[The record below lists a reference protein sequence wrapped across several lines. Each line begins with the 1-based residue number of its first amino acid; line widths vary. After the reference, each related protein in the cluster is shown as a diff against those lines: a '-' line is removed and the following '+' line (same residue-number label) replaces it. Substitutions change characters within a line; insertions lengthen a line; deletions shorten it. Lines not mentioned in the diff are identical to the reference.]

1 MVERQRSFLTAVRR
15 TTLTALLLAILP
27 AGQALA
33 APGSAKPSAP
43 KPTAPKP
50 TAADLKTQARAQAL
64 QRQLDLQYAEIERIS
79 EQLVK
84 AEEVERQLRRQQ
96 ADLQLLRRAFARQ
109 LATSQARMALLRQ
122 GPPQQAALDAT
133 AQSVQQTRHRTSDLD
148 RVRSRVAFHLVRQQR
163 LHNGVEARRKQLDL
177 LNKRLEATLKGLDA
191 RLRGALAAQQ
201 QQAELQRRAA
211 YSNWAASLGVQG
223 QPAWMR
229 SGHAADIAVAFAMR
243 QLGKPYQWGA
253 EGPNSFDCS
262 GLTSASYL
270 AAGVRIPR
278 VAADQFYAGPHVGVA
293 DLLAGDL
300 VFYADDPS
308 NPATIHH
315 VGMYIGKGLMIHA
328 PHTGDVVR
336 IASIWRSGF
345 AGAVRVIPGAV
356 RPGATPPAIAPVPVP
371 TPPMSTY
378 PPPTTAKKA
387 PPTTHQAP
395 PTTRQAPPTTKPGA
409 PSTTKPGA
417 PSTTA
422 PTTSRG
428 SSTTSTGTTTSTT
441 TTTEPPTTAASST
454 APPTSAAS
462 TTSQEKP
469 TTTSSTTTTTT
480 TTTTTQSSGSD
491 TTAPGG

>member
-1 MVERQRSFLTAVRR
+1 MVERQRSFLTPVRR
-15 TTLTALLLAILP
+15 TILAALLLAILP

-33 APGSAKPSAP
+33 APRAAKPR
-43 KPTAPKP
+43 APKP

-79 EQLVK
+79 EELLK
-84 AEEVERQLRRQQ
+84 ADEVARQLRKQQ
-96 ADLQLLRRAFARQ
+96 ANLQLLRRAFRRQ
-109 LATSQARMALLRQ
+109 LATSQARLALLRH
-122 GPPQQAALDAT
+122 GPTGQATLDAT
-133 AQSVQQTRHRTSDLD
+133 AQSVQQARHRTSDLD

-163 LHNGVEARRKQLDL
+163 RHDGVEARRKQLGL

-223 QPAWMR
+223 QPAWMQ
-229 SGHAADIAVAFAMR
+229 SGRAADIAVAFAMR

-278 VAADQFYAGPHVGVA
+278 VAADQFYAGPHIGVA
-293 DLLAGDL
+293 DLLPGDL

-315 VGMYIGKGLMIHA
+315 VGMYVGKGLMIHA

-345 AGAVRVIPGAV
+345 AGAVRVVPGAV
-356 RPGATPPAIAPVPVP
+356 RPGATPPTIAPVPVP

-387 PPTTHQAP
+387 PPTTRHAP
-395 PTTRQAPPTTKPGA
+395 PTTRRAPPTTKPR
-409 PSTTKPGA
+409 A

-428 SSTTSTGTTTSTT
+428 SSTTSSGTTTSTT
-441 TTTEPPTTAASST
+441 ATTEPPTTAASST
-454 APPTSAAS
+454 PPPTSAGS
-462 TTSQEKP
+462 TTTDEKSTTTEPP
-469 TTTSSTTTTTT
+469 TTTST

-491 TTAPGG
+491 TTATSG

>member
-1 MVERQRSFLTAVRR
+1 MVERQRGVLTTICRAI
-15 TTLTALLLAILP
+15 LAALLLAILP

-33 APGSAKPSAP
+33 APRAAKPSAS
-43 KPTAPKP
+43 KP

-79 EQLVK
+79 EELLK
-84 AEEVERQLRRQQ
+84 ADEVARQLRKQQ
-96 ADLQLLRRAFARQ
+96 ADLQLLRHAFTRQ
-109 LATSQARMALLRQ
+109 LATSQARLALLRH
-122 GPPQQAALDAT
+122 GPPQQAALDAS
-133 AQSVQQTRHRTSDLD
+133 AQSVQQARHRTSDLD

-163 LHNGVEARRKQLDL
+163 HHDGVEARRKQLDL

-201 QQAELQRRAA
+201 QRAELQRRAA

-223 QPAWMR
+223 QPAWMQ
-229 SGHAADIAVAFAMR
+229 SGRAADIAVAFAMR

-253 EGPNSFDCS
+253 EGPNRFDCS

-278 VAADQFYAGPHVGVA
+278 VAADQFYAGPHIGVA
-293 DLLAGDL
+293 DLLPGDL

-315 VGMYIGKGLMIHA
+315 VGMYVGKGLMIHA

-345 AGAVRVIPGAV
+345 AGAVRVVPGAV
-356 RPGATPPAIAPVPVP
+356 RPGATPPTIAPVPVP

-387 PPTTHQAP
+387 PPTTSY
-395 PTTRQAPPTTKPGA
+395 APPTTKPRA

-428 SSTTSTGTTTSTT
+428 SSTTSSGTTTSTT

-454 APPTSAAS
+454 APPTSAGS
-462 TTSQEKP
+462 TTTDEKSTTTSSTT

-480 TTTTTQSSGSD
+480 TTTQSSGGD
-491 TTAPGG
+491 TTATSG